1 MHTDVRF
8 FSIFRTELLNRYER
22 GSTLAGVIY
31 VHRISD
37 YRFTGISGRNFRM
50 FRELCGESTL
60 KNVVLVTNMWGDVS
74 SEIGEA
80 REDELSSKFFK
91 PVLDK
96 HARMVRHHNT
106 TQSSHDIIRKIM
118 TNHPEVLQ
126 IQRELV
132 DEDKDIVDTAAGEA
146 VNQELSE
153 QIKRHR
159 VELEKLQQEMA
170 QALMK
175 KDDETRQELDEE
187 RRKLQEM
194 IEKTQKDSEE
204 MAEKYA
210 AEKEEMETKMI
221 EMEKK
226 IKSLSDLPGGTMITT
241 PIYE

>member
-1 MHTDVRF
+1 
-8 FSIFRTELLNRYER
+8 
-22 GSTLAGVIY
+22 
-31 VHRISD
+31 
-37 YRFTGISGRNFRM
+37 
-50 FRELCGESTL
+50 
-60 KNVVLVTNMWGDVS
+60 
-74 SEIGEA
+74 
-80 REDELSSKFFK
+80 
-91 PVLDK
+91 
-96 HARMVRHHNT
+96 
-106 TQSSHDIIRKIM
+106 M

>member
-1 MHTDVRF
+1 MPFVRF
-8 FSIFRTELLNRYER
+8 SILRTELPDRYEK
-22 GSTLAGVIY
+22 GTTLAGVIY
-31 VHRISD
+31 IHRISD
-37 YRFTGISGRNFRM
+37 HGLTGIAGQNFKM
-50 FRELCGESTL
+50 FCDLCGDMAM
-60 KNVVLVTNMWGDVS
+60 KNVVLVTNMWGNVS
-74 SEIGEA
+74 PEDGEA
-80 REDELSSKFFK
+80 RENELSRKISK
-91 PVLDK
+91 PVFDK
-96 HARMVRHHNT
+96 GARMFRHNT
-106 TQSSHDIIRKIM
+106 VQSTHDIIRKIVK
-118 TNHPEVLQ
+118 NHPEVLQ

-226 IKSLSDLPGGTMITT
+226 IKSLGDLPGGTMITT